1 MTRIR
6 FNISTALARWRARE
20 PVAPGRFRMM
30 DLQALHEM
38 TLGPGWFD
46 SSWDLDQGL
55 AVEFALPGD
64 PPFQAWIEAQARL
77 LEPVLATPAQPVP
90 AEQMLEFEPADWK
103 AWASANLVMH
113 SASKCLTD
121 GLKAPEQALE
131 LALEQALEL
140 ALEHAPE
147 QALELAVVEPEP
159 ELELALV

>member
-6 FNISTALARWRARE
+6 FNISAALARWRACE
-20 PVAPGRFRMM
+20 PAAPGRFRMM

-55 AVEFALPGD
+55 AVDVAVPGD

-77 LEPVLATPAQPVP
+77 LQPVLATPAQPVP

-103 AWASANLVMH
+103 AWAAANLVMH
-113 SASKCLTD
+113 SAPSCLPD
-121 GLKAPEQALE
+121 GLKAPE
-131 LALEQALEL
+131 LALDL

-147 QALELAVVEPEP
+147 RALELAVVEPEP
-159 ELELALV
+159 ELELARV

>member
-6 FNISTALARWRARE
+6 FNISAALARWRARE

-55 AVEFALPGD
+55 AVEVAVPGD

-103 AWASANLVMH
+103 AWAAANLVMH
-113 SASKCLTD
+113 SAPKCLPD
-121 GLKAPEQALE
+121 VLMAPQ
-131 LALEQALEL
+131 LALEQAPDL

-147 QALELAVVEPEP
+147 QALELALVEPEP

>member
-30 DLQALHEM
+30 DLQPLHEM

-55 AVEFALPGD
+55 AVEVAVPGE

-90 AEQMLEFEPADWK
+90 AEQMLEFEPADWR
-103 AWASANLVMH
+103 AWASANLVMR
-113 SASKCLTD
+113 SAPKCLPD
-121 GLKAPEQALE
+121 GLKASE

-140 ALEHAPE
+140 APE